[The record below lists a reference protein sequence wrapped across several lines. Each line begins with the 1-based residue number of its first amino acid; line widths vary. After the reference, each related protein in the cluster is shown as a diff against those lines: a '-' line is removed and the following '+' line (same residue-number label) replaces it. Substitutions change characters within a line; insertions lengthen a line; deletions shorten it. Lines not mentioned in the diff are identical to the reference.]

1 MELWYTRRAL
11 DEALDGGRYAYG
23 AAYAHG
29 RLHVTPQVAN
39 DVRYEVL
46 CRLPQRRGR
55 RRGMQPGL
63 LSPHPYSDPLPNTTV
78 ALAGVSSL

>member
-29 RLHVTPQVAN
+29 RLHVTPQVAK
-39 DVRYEVL
+39 DVYVTLRYADCPSGEEGAVVCSL
-46 CRLPQRRGR
+46 ACYLPIHIATLYPILRLR
-55 RRGMQPGL
+55 
-63 LSPHPYSDPLPNTTV
+63 
-78 ALAGVSSL
+78 